1 MRGLPEPLSSEK
13 WPLKVSPQYKT
24 HIEWIKKRGG
34 RIPVEKKPSK
44 YLAHPNSFIQ
54 MHWKDLH
61 DVAYPLTLLPKATW
75 TALHNNKP
83 HGAVCVRC
91 RKPRR
96 ISAHDRKLFLTAERL
111 SWPRLTFGYKA
122 RTGIEEALWPVNFEL
137 GVEEPVQ
144 FSMQHDIF
152 SAKKSVKNKSYPY
165 SDSFEAEMVMRVV
178 ERAEILTEASWEL
191 WRHIDQDPMTSSHQ
205 STTKSFT
212 GPSIDRQP
220 LREISDNARPQA
232 PPSPPSSA
240 TKGSK
245 APESAS
251 VSSSSSSMSLVEIY
265 SSLDQIERASPMASR
280 FLEAYAEKLHREV
293 CKEC

>member
-1 MRGLPEPLSSEK
+1 
-13 WPLKVSPQYKT
+13 
-24 HIEWIKKRGG
+24 
-34 RIPVEKKPSK
+34 
-44 YLAHPNSFIQ
+44 
-54 MHWKDLH
+54 MHWKDQH

-83 HGAVCVRC
+83 HGAVCARC
-91 RKPRR
+91 RKPRQL
-96 ISAHDRKLFLTAERL
+96 SAHGRKLFLTAERL

-178 ERAEILTEASWEL
+178 ERAEILTEALWEL
-191 WRHIDQDPMTSSHQ
+191 WSSVDQDPITPSQSS
-205 STTKSFT
+205 TNPA
-212 GPSIDRQP
+212 PSRDRQP
-220 LREISDNARPQA
+220 LREITDNARPQA
-232 PPSPPSSA
+232 ALTPPSSA
-240 TKGSK
+240 TKPGE

-251 VSSSSSSMSLVEIY
+251 VSSSSSSSSSSSMSLVEMY
-265 SSLDQIERASPMASR
+265 SSLDKIERASPMAAR
-280 FLEAYAEKLHREV
+280 FLAAYAKKLHREV
-293 CKEC
+293 YREC